1 MLYMVKVFD
10 KPMGECLERR
20 LFSYEDQA
28 YAYNKKREKQGD
40 WCYVT
45 LVNPED

>member
-20 LFSYEDQA
+20 IFSYSDQA
-28 YAYNKKREKQGD
+28 YAYNTLREKQGY
-40 WCYVT
+40 WSYVT
-45 LVNPED
+45 LVTPED